1 MLGKRKAR
9 WIELC
14 ELADIK
20 GSDRCCL
27 LCRICHEPVSLK
39 SDTVTDENG
48 QSVHEDCYVK
58 EITGHDDPAAE
69 VARILSLPRLA

>member
-1 MLGKRKAR
+1 MTSFTRL
-9 WIELC
+9 
-14 ELADIK
+14 
-20 GSDRCCL
+20 
-27 LCRICHEPVSLK
+27 
-39 SDTVTDENG
+39 TDENG

>member
-1 MLGKRKAR
+1 MLSKRKAR
-9 WIELC
+9 WMELC

-48 QSVHEDCYVK
+48 KAVHEDCYVK
-58 EITGHDDPAAE
+58 EIISRRRT
-69 VARILSLPRLA
+69 LQ